1 MPLPLI
7 LILEEEEH
15 ADKYLEQQLN
25 RHGFKVVRS
34 SRRIECH
41 QLLEKFKPDLI
52 IIDSG
57 KQDVGQELKT
67 ATLLRQIDRSTPLF
81 LIVQESSESK
91 AIAAL
96 RAGFNDYFKR
106 PLSYRELLDSIRR
119 HLTLRRPA
127 SATPPSKDP
136 GREPAFI
143 TSTSVML
150 GLKKFLVNAAATDC
164 NVLITGE
171 TGTGKELVAEL
182 IHWHSP
188 RRHYPMVCINC
199 AALPDSLLE
208 SELFG
213 YERGAFTGA
222 FASYPGK
229 LRLAEGGTVF
239 LDEIFEMS
247 PPMQG
252 KLLRALEFRKIYRL
266 GGRKPIPLNIRYV
279 AATNQDPERAM
290 QEGRL
295 RRDLYYRL
303 NVARIHLPPLRNR
316 PADIPLLLQHF
327 LKEMNQRYHRAVE
340 EFTPELMALLLSYAW
355 PGNIRELRNLV
366 EALFIN
372 LPPRVVT
379 MAHIPE
385 FFRPLLE
392 NQPRPQEE
400 RERLLQALMTTN
412 WNKSQAAAQLQWSRM
427 TLYRKMAKYKII
439 GSCDREVA
447 QRNKV

>member
-1 MPLPLI
+1 MPPPLI
-7 LILEEEEH
+7 LILEEEKH

-25 RHGFKVVRS
+25 RQGFKVVRS
-34 SRRIECH
+34 SRRTECR
-41 QLLEKFKPDLI
+41 QLFEEAKPDLT

-81 LIVQESSESK
+81 LIVHESSESK
-91 AIAAL
+91 VIAAL

-106 PLSYRELLDSIRR
+106 PLSFRELLDSIRR

-127 SATPPSKDP
+127 FATPPSKDP

-143 TSTSVML
+143 TSTSGIL
-150 GLKKFLVNAAATDC
+150 ELKKFLVKAAVTDC

-182 IHWHSP
+182 LHWHSP
-188 RRHYPMVCINC
+188 RRHHPLVCINC

-229 LRLAEGGTVF
+229 LRLAEGGTVL

-247 PPMQG
+247 PPMQA
-252 KLLRALEFRKIYRL
+252 KMLRALEFRKIYRL

-279 AATNQDPERAM
+279 ATTNQDPERAM
-290 QEGRL
+290 REGRL
-295 RRDLYYRL
+295 RQDLYYRL

-316 PADIPLLLQHF
+316 PADIPLLLKHF
-327 LKEMNQRYHRAVE
+327 LEEMNHRYHRRVE
-340 EFTPELMALLLSYAW
+340 EFSPELMALFLSYAW

-379 MAHIPE
+379 LAHIPD
-385 FFRPLLE
+385 FIRPLLE
-392 NQPRPQEE
+392 NQPHPREEQEQ
-400 RERLLQALMTTN
+400 LLQALMTTN

-427 TLYRKMAKYKII
+427 TLYRKMAKYKIS
-439 GSCDREVA
+439 GSGDRGVA
-447 QRNKV
+447 